1 MMPRYFITFEGIEG
15 VGKTTQ
21 VQKAYELLNARHPGR
36 VVMTREPG
44 GTRSGEAI
52 RNVMLQ
58 AGNNG
63 IDGMTE
69 MLLVFA
75 ARRLHIRDVIEPA
88 LEAGRI
94 VLCDRFTDATFAYQG
109 GGRGVDEQLIVRL
122 QDMVQK
128 TLRPDLTLLLDAPVE
143 TGLARIS
150 GRSEPD
156 RMEAETTG
164 FFRRV
169 RRRYLDLSERFPERI
184 RVIDAAR
191 EADEIAAQIR
201 TILGEKGLC

>member
-1 MMPRYFITFEGIEG
+1 MAACFITFEGIEG

-21 VQKAYELLNARHPGR
+21 AQQAFDLLAAQHPGK
-36 VVMTREPG
+36 VVITREPG

-52 RNVMLQ
+52 RNIMLQ

-75 ARRLHIRDVIEPA
+75 ARRLHLREVIEPA
-88 LEAGRI
+88 LEAGKI

-109 GGRGVDEQLIVRL
+109 GGRGVDDKLVARL
-122 QDMVQK
+122 QDMVQGA
-128 TLRPDLTLLLDAPVE
+128 LRPDLTLLLDAPVE

-150 GRSEPD
+150 GRSRPD
-156 RMEAETTG
+156 RMEAETIS
-164 FFRRV
+164 FFQRV
-169 RRRYLDLSERFPERI
+169 RRKYLDLSERYPERI
-184 RVIDAAR
+184 SVIDAAR
-191 EADEIAAQIR
+191 EADEIAAEIR
-201 TILGEKGLC
+201 TIFEAKGLC